1 MTSVFLFLPTLLIAL
16 IIGIIVL
23 ISGLFCQISGA
34 ILDWIIS
41 PGFMSLSYTTNEIVA
56 MGLDI
61 TKDFVNL
68 FLVIFLVFIALS
80 IALKV
85 GDYAGKKVFAKL
97 ILIALL
103 VNFAPVF
110 VGLIVDAAN
119 IVMNFFLE
127 GIGESVSEIGT
138 GVTSFGQGVIKIL
151 FSFSGNL
158 SERAGLLMQAVTQI
172 VVNLAMGLA
181 FFLFAAIFLIRYV
194 VIWVLTIL
202 SPLAFVFWIL
212 PATKKFWDMWWQQ
225 LIQWSIVG
233 IPIAFFLYL
242 AMNSFSVLQQTFVGQ
257 LNMPGIEATTVGWL
271 DQVFPFFVIIVF
283 LFLGFTVGLQT
294 GAMGASAAIGLAK
307 GAGLT
312 GGKWLGKKTWRGAKT
327 SIEEKTRFR
336 EAAGKAVR
344 VAEKVPFG
352 RWFIP
357 EPARKYAEFRP
368 AIETAKKDASNYS
381 SQEIAYRMA
390 TGADYGVKAVGGM
403 MELANRGDFQDFFN
417 AYKKKY
423 KVKNEA
429 DLFKIPEFKDKTG
442 RLLQIALSGGAH
454 STLLRGDPRLARAA
468 TGLIPGYENL
478 DEKGAVSKAVG
489 EARGQHIANWEKEV
503 LDDKLVVEAGME
515 RGRDFWESV
524 NKSVKKGQ
532 ETTLRT
538 INEILKDFVK
548 GRPDL
553 EGKPMPD
560 IWQKYKDDFKGK
572 HQGKEGFFSYL
583 ESDRAREQGWTT
595 DLVTPKIFTSK
606 PTSSP
611 GEALGME
618 PPGTGTKPP
627 RQPGAGSSGKGP
639 DISAPWGVEDAEYED
654 IPSKKTPPK
663 GRPGVGGTSPTGK
676 PPRPPKGRPGV
687 GGS

>member
-34 ILDWIIS
+34 VLDWIIS

-68 FLVIFLVFIALS
+68 LLVIFLVFIALS

-242 AMNSFSVLQQTFVGQ
+242 AMNSFSVLQQTFVGK

-368 AIETAKKDASNYS
+368 AIETAKKDAGNYS

-403 MELANRGDFQDFFN
+403 MELASRGDFQDFFN

-423 KVKNEA
+423 KVKNDA

-468 TGLIPGYENL
+468 AGIIPGYENL

-532 ETTLRT
+532 ETALQT
-538 INEILKDFVK
+538 IDKILKDFVK
-548 GRPDL
+548 ERPDL
-553 EGKPMPD
+553 EGKPMD
-560 IWQKYKDDFKGK
+560 VWQAYKKDFKEK

-583 ESDRAREQGWTT
+583 ESDRAKEQGWTT
-595 DLVTPKIFTSK
+595 DLMTPKIFTSK
-606 PTSSP
+606 YTSSP